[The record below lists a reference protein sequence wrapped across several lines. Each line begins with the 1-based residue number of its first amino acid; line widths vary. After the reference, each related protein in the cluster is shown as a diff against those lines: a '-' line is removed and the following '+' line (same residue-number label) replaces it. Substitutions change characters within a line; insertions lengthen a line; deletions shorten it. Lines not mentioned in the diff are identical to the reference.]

1 MRGRFKVGDRVTV
14 LELNKAGHI
23 RTPFYVRHK
32 TGVVVQD
39 CGLFLNPEDLA
50 VGITSGPV
58 VKLYRVQFQQ
68 RDLWPDYK
76 GAPQDTLCI
85 EIYDHWLEAARTTAR
100 KSAPKPASK
109 KKPATRKKNEPR
121 SARA

>member
-1 MRGRFKVGDRVTV
+1 MRGRFKVGDRVEV

-58 VKLYRVQFQQ
+58 VKLYRVEFKQ
-68 RDLWPDYK
+68 RDLWPGYQGPAD
-76 GAPQDTLCI
+76 DTLCI
-85 EIYDHWLEAARTTAR
+85 EIYDHWLEAAKPRQR
-100 KSAPKPASK
+100 PKA
-109 KKPATRKKNEPR
+109 KPTKEKKNEPR
-121 SARA
+121 ARVARSR

>member
-32 TGVVVQD
+32 TGVVIQD

-50 VGITSGPV
+50 IGITSGPV
-58 VKLYRVQFQQ
+58 VKLYRVQFRQH
-68 RDLWPDYK
+68 DLWPDYK
-76 GAPQDTLCI
+76 GGPQDTLCI
-85 EIYDHWLEAARTTAR
+85 EIYDHWLEAARKGAR
-100 KSAPKPASK
+100 KRAAKSATKNKPA
-109 KKPATRKKNEPR
+109 ARKKHEPR
-121 SARA
+121 RARA